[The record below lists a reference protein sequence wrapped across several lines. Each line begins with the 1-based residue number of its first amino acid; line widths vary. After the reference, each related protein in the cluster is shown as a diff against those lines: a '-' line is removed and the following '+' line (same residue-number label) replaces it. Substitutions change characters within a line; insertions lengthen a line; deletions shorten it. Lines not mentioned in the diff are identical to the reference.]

1 MQAGSLSGNG
11 GGCLT
16 GVVINVTAEQFDAA
30 KRIMALVTLE
40 AIKLIHVRAAH
51 MNTADCPVKVMEEK
65 ARPSASAAM
74 ITGTN
79 QFRVVVGHVITG
91 RHGAEIEIQVDAN
104 FELIYSVPA
113 DANPTPEE
121 LQAFADTNALLNC
134 WPYWRELVHDMAA
147 RMELPPLLLPLFRL
161 TVSPPPSQEDQSV
174 RPEQPQPSKANA

>member
-1 MQAGSLSGNG
+1 
-11 GGCLT
+11 LT

>member
-65 ARPSASAAM
+65 ARPSASAA
-74 ITGTN
+74 
-79 QFRVVVGHVITG
+79 
-91 RHGAEIEIQVDAN
+91 
-104 FELIYSVPA
+104 
-113 DANPTPEE
+113 
-121 LQAFADTNALLNC
+121 
-134 WPYWRELVHDMAA
+134 
-147 RMELPPLLLPLFRL
+147 
-161 TVSPPPSQEDQSV
+161 
-174 RPEQPQPSKANA
+174 